1 MNNKGQSVGFS
12 WIFALIMLFGLGIL
26 FIVFNQV
33 LNGNLYPVI
42 TEQIAASDIN
52 ASTQAEIVASI
63 DKYLDFFDSLPFIMF
78 VVIVVYMVIVAIRK
92 EGESRY
98 I

>member
-12 WIFALIMLFGLGIL
+12 WIFALVMLFGLGIL

-33 LNGNLYPVI
+33 LNAELYPVI
-42 TEQIAASDIN
+42 DDILNQSDIN
-52 ASTQAEIVASI
+52 SSTQSEIRLQI
-63 DKYLDFFDSLPFIMF
+63 NKYLDFFDSLPFIMF
-78 VVIVVYMVIVAIRK
+78 IVIVVYMVVVAIRR
-92 EGESRY
+92 EGESRF

>member
-12 WIFALIMLFGLGIL
+12 WIFGLVMLFGLGIL

-33 LNGNLYPVI
+33 LNAELYPVI
-42 TEQIAASDIN
+42 DDILNQSDIN
-52 ASTQAEIVASI
+52 SSTQSEIRLEI
-63 DKYLDFFDSLPFIMF
+63 NKYLDFFDSLPFIMF
-78 VVIVVYMVIVAIRK
+78 TVIVVYMVVVAIRR
-92 EGESRY
+92 EGESRF